1 MKVEGNA
8 ILINTGDI
16 IRMDIGDRIRVWR
29 VTGIYLGSVR
39 EEDCIGIECLD
50 MYHGAAPKE
59 MMVPRHI
66 IELVVCN
73 EHRITMPLDVQI
85 RVSGCPNILPKI
97 KVARWEAMSAKDEKA
112 GEVAK

>member
-85 RVSGCPNILPKI
+85 RVSGCPQHPAEAQGCAVEGNER
-97 KVARWEAMSAKDEKA
+97 AR
-112 GEVAK
+112 